1 MQESKGNLIGGRWSA
16 GSGAAFEASDP
27 ATGAAYWS
35 GHESS
40 AEEVAQAVDAARA
53 ALPAWAG
60 LSQEQRRAVLE
71 RYREAFDLRK
81 PEATAV
87 ISQETGKPRWEA
99 ATEAGAIVG
108 KVGLTFEAFAKRRGE
123 ESFAMGDAKAYAFKP
138 TDSGK
143 PQTRGFRHFM
153 LGFIRRTLWAR
164 ISGGWRKTPLFD
176 DTGAPTAQVLVLSRD
191 DRAKVAP

>member
-27 ATGAAYWS
+27 ATGEVYWS

-40 AEEVAQAVDAARA
+40 AEEVAQAVDAALA
-53 ALPAWAG
+53 PLPAWAG

-87 ISQETGKPRWEA
+87 KELVSGDVGFIIANIKEVRHARVGDTIEVGKDEGLFLTLHGYGHYVDTDNQANADTNPTKQPNPTANKQAWIDHAATHDIDTTDLTKKQIIEAVEA
-99 ATEAGAIVG
+99 AVRVG
-108 KVGLTFEAFAKRRGE
+108 VDPA
-123 ESFAMGDAKAYAFKP
+123 
-138 TDSGK
+138 
-143 PQTRGFRHFM
+143 
-153 LGFIRRTLWAR
+153 
-164 ISGGWRKTPLFD
+164 
-176 DTGAPTAQVLVLSRD
+176 
-191 DRAKVAP
+191 